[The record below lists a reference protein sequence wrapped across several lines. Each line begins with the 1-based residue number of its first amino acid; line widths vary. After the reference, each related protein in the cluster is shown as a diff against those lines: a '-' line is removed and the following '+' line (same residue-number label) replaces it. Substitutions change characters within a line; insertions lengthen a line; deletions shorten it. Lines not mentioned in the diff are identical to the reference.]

1 MNEETRDPAILHPHE
16 KVKHLIGR
24 WQPDS
29 EDSLSMRRSIRERGI
44 LVPLLITPDGQIMDG
59 VTRWQGARALQ
70 LPEVPVLVR
79 SEEECLAILIDT
91 ELHRRHSTKG
101 QLAFRLAPMIENAW
115 GERQRRQLAALSRGP
130 VSGSPEPTC
139 KTVDEYAIEAGISLA
154 LLKQAREIHQ
164 LFKAHAETVW
174 EFGRDGEA
182 VGFKRGAQ
190 LTFEQYFTARIM
202 DPHDPIG
209 LGAALTGMKQ
219 KISQAQ
225 YEARGK
231 KHGGGRPESEERQM
245 YLLKQAWGDL
255 NNRWVYW
262 RDMDE
267 EAKEAVKTS
276 MIEAIEG
283 APDDVLETMKR
294 KIEQTLRERKQ

>member
-44 LVPLLITPDGQIMDG
+44 LVPLLITDDNRIMDG
-59 VTRWQGARALQ
+59 VTRWQCARALQ
-70 LPEVPVLVR
+70 LASVPVIVR
-79 SEEECLAILIDT
+79 SEEACLAILIDT

-115 GERQRRQLAALSRGP
+115 DERQRRQIASLSRGAA
-130 VSGSPEPTC
+130 SPSPAC
-139 KTVDEYAIEAGISLA
+139 KTVEEYALEAGVSIA
-154 LLKQAREIHQ
+154 LMKQAREIHQ
-164 LFKAHAETVW
+164 LFKQHAETVW

-182 VGFKRGAQ
+182 VGFKRGDQ

-202 DPHDPIG
+202 AAHDPIG
-209 LGAALTGMKQ
+209 LGAALTGIKQ
-219 KISQAQ
+219 KLSQAAH
-225 YEARGK
+225 EARGH

-245 YLLKQAWGDL
+245 MLLRQAWGDL

-262 RDMDE
+262 REMDE
-267 EAKEAVKTS
+267 EAKESVKTA
-276 MIEAIEG
+276 MVEAIEA

-294 KIEQTLRERKQ
+294 KIETVLRERRQ

>member
-1 MNEETRDPAILHPHE
+1 MKEETRDPAILHPHE

-44 LVPLLITPDGQIMDG
+44 LVPLLITDDNRIMDG
-59 VTRWQGARALQ
+59 VTRWQCARALQ
-70 LPEVPVLVR
+70 LASVPVIVR

-115 GERQRRQLAALSRGP
+115 DERQRRQLAALTRGQIP
-130 VSGSPEPTC
+130 GSAEAVG
-139 KTVDEYAIEAGISLA
+139 KTVEDYATEAGVSLR
-154 LLKQAREIHQ
+154 LMKYAREIHQ
-164 LFKAHAETVW
+164 LFRAHAETVW

-182 VGFKRGAQ
+182 VGFKRGSK

-202 DPHDPIG
+202 DPNDPIG

-219 KISQAQ
+219 KLSQAQ

-245 YLLKQAWGDL
+245 FLLRQAWGDL

-262 RDMDE
+262 REMDE
-267 EAKEAVKTS
+267 EAKESVKTA
-276 MIEAIEG
+276 MVEAIEA

-294 KIEQTLRERKQ
+294 KIETVLRERRQ